1 MGSYFIDTF
10 QVAFGEFYL
19 QCASVFLKVFPPLR
33 AGYGNDIL
41 ALSKQPCQGKLSG
54 RRAFLFSN
62 RLQACHQV
70 QILPEVFPLK
80 ARRIPPVIVW
90 SKILEPFYLPGQE
103 SASPRP
109 TR

>member
-1 MGSYFIDTF
+1 MPKLLRARKQATSCCR
-10 QVAFGEFYL
+10 EL
-19 QCASVFLKVFPPLR
+19 QFVRPVTGAAPIPPIR

-80 ARRIPPVIVW
+80 ARGIPPVIVW
-90 SKILEPFYLPGQE
+90 SKILEPFDLPGQE
-103 SASPRP
+103 SAS
-109 TR
+109 